1 MYNRWIESVGYE
13 KRKELML
20 STMPWIVVLVTVCL
34 LSGCEKWEGIG
45 EAPDGRL
52 KSFTTLG
59 KQLWWRDCKRLE
71 ERQIDKRI
79 NFSRTPSS
87 YDVGETERD

>member
-1 MYNRWIESVGYE
+1 
-13 KRKELML
+13 
-20 STMPWIVVLVTVCL
+20 MPWIVVLVTVCL

-71 ERQIDKRI
+71 ERQIDK
-79 NFSRTPSS
+79 
-87 YDVGETERD
+87 